1 MSRSVLA
8 SLCVLF
14 MISCNGKMDKLMDM
28 TEPKRVIV
36 IGQSALEFMIE
47 FNLEDRIVGI
57 AQIDSENEKFETHI
71 EQLPVITRQWPSKE
85 SILALKPDLI
95 YAMESAFRAE
105 RLGTPVFWEER
116 GIRTCLVNDF
126 SIDKNLSLYKEDLV
140 VSGKVFGKEKEVE
153 KTINGLDEVIREVRN
168 EATRKKNR
176 PKVLFLACVGSS
188 YYYYPPSLCVLDEI
202 VEDCGGE
209 YINLG
214 TQGII
219 LSTEA
224 IIKANPDKII
234 ISNYRYSDANEV
246 KNKLVANKHFR
257 FMTAIRNN
265 EVMAVDYTNAVSG
278 SLELPKLYQSVF
290 SFIHN

>member
-1 MSRSVLA
+1 
-8 SLCVLF
+8 
-14 MISCNGKMDKLMDM
+14 MISCNTKSLKGINCD
-28 TEPKRVIV
+28 EPQRVV
-36 IGQSALEFMIE
+36 VVGQSALEFMIG
-47 FNLEDRIVGI
+47 FDLQNKIVGI
-57 AQIDSENEKFETHI
+57 AQIDSENEAFEKEI
-71 EQLPVITRQWPSKE
+71 ERLPIITRQWPSKE

-95 YAMESAFRAE
+95 YAMESAFRDE
-105 RLGTPVFWEER
+105 RLGNTDFWEQR

-140 VSGKVFGKEKEVE
+140 VSGKIFGKEIEVQNFIAGLNKLQMSIKEAAS
-153 KTINGLDEVIREVRN
+153 L
-168 EATRKKNR
+168 KNQH
-176 PKVLFLACVGSS
+176 PKILFLACVGST
-188 YYYYPPSLCVLDEI
+188 YYYYPPTLCILDEVI
-202 VEDCGGE
+202 EGCGGQ

-246 KNKLVANKHFR
+246 KNKLLENTHFR
-257 FMTAIRNN
+257 FMSAIKNK

-278 SLELPKLYQSVF
+278 SLNLPEIYQSVF
-290 SFIHN
+290 SFIHNQ